1 MSAEHSPSGRRIGL
15 AAVMIAL
22 AWLASG
28 SASLHAKLPSLNHA
42 PWLGFFAGHSGS
54 RGIFG
59 IAEDGSLYYNHINDG
74 GAVNSGNF
82 HRIYPAVAETRSDGT
97 VRIHRLLPE
106 TLKTETEA
114 TDKPGTVTY
123 RGQVKGGAS
132 IEVVVE
138 FARRDVSIGGRIVDP
153 GSGKYPLQFCF
164 YTQAPAYYL
173 MYGETK
179 TLREGTAEQKAK
191 LEKQIARQKSIA
203 AKESLGLR
211 RLDGKRVKL
220 PLLDK
225 VDLSS
230 PTLNGDGFTAIE
242 VDLNCLKGRK
252 IGITATEGSRMKLS
266 NKEPR
271 PIFKHHYHITWME
284 DPAAIPAGRGRM
296 VFTTR

>member
-1 MSAEHSPSGRRIGL
+1 MRPKKTPRCSEIGL
-15 AAVMIAL
+15 GAVMIAL
-22 AWLASG
+22 AFFASS
-28 SASLHAKLPSLNHA
+28 SAPVHAKLPSLNQA

-54 RGIFG
+54 RGMSG
-59 IAEDGSLYYNHINDG
+59 IAEDGSLYYNHLNDG
-74 GAVNSGNF
+74 GAVSSGYF
-82 HRIYPAVAETRSDGT
+82 HRIYPAVAETISDGT

-123 RGQVKGGAS
+123 RGQVNGGAS
-132 IEVVVE
+132 IEVVAE
-138 FARRDVSIGGRIVDP
+138 FTRRDVSIGGRIVDP

-164 YTQAPAYYL
+164 HTQAPAYYL

-179 TLREGTAEQKAK
+179 TLRDGTAEQKAK
-191 LEKQIARQKSIA
+191 LEKQITRQKTIA
-203 AKESLGLR
+203 AKESLALR
-211 RLDGKRVKL
+211 HLDGKRVSL

-230 PTLNGDGFTAIE
+230 PTFNGDGFNAIE
-242 VDLNCLKGRK
+242 VDLDCLKGRK
-252 IGITATEGSRMKLS
+252 IGITATQGSRMILS

-271 PIFKHHYHITWME
+271 PIFKHHYSITWTE
-284 DPAAIPAGRGRM
+284 DPAATPAGRGLM